1 MVLTNK
7 SRARKVSKNSFEIML
22 PDAGKTYILIQCDLK
37 KCPPKSESFSCDLD
51 DWVDAINFVIS
62 LHN

>member
-7 SRARKVSKNSFEIML
+7 SRARKVSKNSCEIML